1 MFQTKDYWIVIGCA
15 KEKFYERLCEVI
27 DRPDLA
33 TNPDFANFAVRYE
46 NRDALVSQL
55 EEIFKTRTT
64 EAWLS
69 VLIPAGVPS
78 APVNTIEQAFKEE
91 HTIAREMIAHS
102 EHEYFGK
109 LRTPASPVN
118 VGPKRQ
124 TYQRAPKRGE
134 HTISVLKELLN
145 LSDEQISALE
155 ATGAFGEAK

>member
-1 MFQTKDYWIVIGCA
+1 
-15 KEKFYERLCEVI
+15 
-27 DRPDLA
+27 
-33 TNPDFANFAVRYE
+33 
-46 NRDALVSQL
+46 LVSQL
-55 EEIFKTRTT
+55 DDIFKTRTT
-64 EAWLS
+64 AEWLADL
-69 VLIPAGVPS
+69 VPAGVPS

-134 HTISVLKELLN
+134 HTISVLKELLD
-145 LSDEQISALE
+145 LTDEQIKALE